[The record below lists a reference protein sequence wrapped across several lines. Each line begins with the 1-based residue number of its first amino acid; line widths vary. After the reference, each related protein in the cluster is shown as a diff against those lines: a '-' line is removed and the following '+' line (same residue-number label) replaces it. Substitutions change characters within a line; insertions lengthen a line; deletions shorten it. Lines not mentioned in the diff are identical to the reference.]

1 MLIITAVVAYVLPIF
16 FSNCL
21 LPICINHI
29 ANINSIDMVNN
40 VPLMPLKNPVPMTR
54 IVNNNPAL
62 DGRLN
67 VQLVRQDIQ
76 LLVVVI
82 VGFLLVLLGIKYP
95 GNHIMSK
102 PNGIE
107 QMIFHNGIFIVRARK
122 KHAHNPIIDTP
133 SVYNDTST
141 SIVAMINPKIAPKDP
156 CNIVNNHIWIDVML
170 SADINEIMDIIIKI
184 SILVLNTVT
193 MLCRSMFATGSLRM
207 ARIADNIVVKN
218 INMPIMCNVV
228 AVVGNSMPANTDMII
243 ANK

>member
-82 VGFLLVLLGIKYP
+82 VGFLLV
-95 GNHIMSK
+95 
-102 PNGIE
+102 
-107 QMIFHNGIFIVRARK
+107 
-122 KHAHNPIIDTP
+122 
-133 SVYNDTST
+133 
-141 SIVAMINPKIAPKDP
+141 
-156 CNIVNNHIWIDVML
+156 
-170 SADINEIMDIIIKI
+170 
-184 SILVLNTVT
+184 
-193 MLCRSMFATGSLRM
+193 
-207 ARIADNIVVKN
+207 
-218 INMPIMCNVV
+218 
-228 AVVGNSMPANTDMII
+228 
-243 ANK
+243 